1 MGINE
6 LITVILDAL
15 DTAKPAYELF
25 VTFKSTYDNYQQK
38 RTRVFVEDAFRNT
51 KNITINDVH
60 KNDIL
65 HNFYMTLDCI
75 QKVRKQEHLKHFAE
89 ILQTY
94 LQDERL
100 ELSDYDDKIHNN
112 YEFILNMLTGLSY
125 IEFELLIMLY
135 KYEKPYHDAGTK
147 VKSKEYWDDKFMPK
161 VQARFG
167 SDFDFAITY
176 GIFQT
181 LHAKGMFHVNGTGG
195 VFADPDV
202 RVGTLST
209 LFIMIVSYLPSIK

>member
-1 MGINE
+1 MIHMGINE

-75 QKVRKQEHLKHFAE
+75 QKVCKQEHLKHFAE

-125 IEFELLIMLY
+125 IEFELLMMLY
-135 KYEKPYHDAGTK
+135 KYEKPYLDVANK
-147 VKSKEYWDDKFMPK
+147 VKSVEYWD
-161 VQARFG
+161 
-167 SDFDFAITY
+167 S
-176 GIFQT
+176 
-181 LHAKGMFHVNGTGG
+181 
-195 VFADPDV
+195 
-202 RVGTLST
+202 
-209 LFIMIVSYLPSIK
+209 